1 MKKIKVIAKVKYPTL
16 LKYSVS
22 FLLLLFV
29 GLNGCKSKE
38 RIVQADSELGSK
50 SSSVLFKDVLHKGLE
65 FTTFSS
71 KLNITIS
78 TGTKT
83 IGSKGNLR
91 IINNKAIQLS
101 VQPLFGI
108 EMFRLYVEPDYLI
121 VLDRMNKRYV
131 KESFKDLQEKNPIGF
146 NFYSLQ
152 SLFTNN
158 LFIPEQ
164 SNVSV
169 DDFRKFKYSET
180 QDYYLLTASDKKS
193 HIDYA
198 FSINGN
204 DQITLTQLFLPQKNY
219 SLQWNYNQFSLM
231 KNLFF
236 PHEMKIVA
244 STEKRKLSTSFSLSD
259 INLDSPMDLE
269 TSIPNSYTKIEL
281 SEVLKMFSDKK

>member
-1 MKKIKVIAKVKYPTL
+1 MKIKLIAKMKYNTL

-22 FLLLLFV
+22 FLLVLFV
-29 GLNGCKSKE
+29 GLYGCKSKE
-38 RIVQADSELGSK
+38 RIVQADSELESK

-65 FTTFSS
+65 FSTFSS
-71 KLNITIS
+71 KLNMTIS

-83 IGSKGNLR
+83 IASKGNLR
-91 IINNKAIQLS
+91 IVNNEAIQLS

-121 VLDRMNKRYV
+121 ILDRMNKRYV
-131 KESFKDLQEKNPIGF
+131 KESFEDLKDKSPVGF

-152 SLFTNN
+152 SLFTNS

-164 SNVSV
+164 SDVTAN
-169 DDFRKFKYSET
+169 DFRKFKYSESREN
-180 QDYYLLTASDKKS
+180 YLLTASDKKS
-193 HIDYA
+193 NIDYA

-204 DQITLTQLFLPQKNY
+204 DQITLTQLFLPKKNY
-219 SLQWNYNQFSLM
+219 SLQWNYDQFTLM

-236 PHEMKIVA
+236 PYEMKIVA
-244 STEKRKLSTSFSLSD
+244 ATEKRKLNTSLSLSD
-259 INLDSPMDLE
+259 ITLDSPMNLE
-269 TSIPNSYTKIEL
+269 TSIPGSYTKIEL

>member
-1 MKKIKVIAKVKYPTL
+1 MKIKVIATMKHHTY
-16 LKYSVS
+16 LKFSVS

-29 GLNGCKSKE
+29 GLYGCKSKE
-38 RIVQADSELGSK
+38 RIVQADSELESK
-50 SSSVLFKDVLHKGLE
+50 SSSVLFKDVLHKGVE
-65 FTTFSS
+65 FSTFSS
-71 KLNITIS
+71 KLNMTIS

-83 IGSKGNLR
+83 ISSKGNLR
-91 IINNKAIQLS
+91 IINNEAIQLS

-131 KESFKDLQEKNPIGF
+131 KESFEELEKKSPVGF

-152 SLFTNN
+152 SLFTNS

-164 SNVSV
+164 SSVSAN
-169 DDFRKFKYSET
+169 DFRKFKYSET
-180 QDYYLLTASDKKS
+180 QDNYLLTASDKKS
-193 HIDYA
+193 DIDYS

-204 DQITLTQLFLPQKNY
+204 DQITLTQLMLPKKNY

-231 KNLFF
+231 KNIFF
-236 PHEMKIVA
+236 PHEMKIIA
-244 STEKRKLSTSFSLSD
+244 STEKRKLNTSLSLSD
-259 INLDSPMDLE
+259 VNLNTPMDLE
-269 TSIPNSYTKIEL
+269 TSIPGSYTKIEL

>member
-1 MKKIKVIAKVKYPTL
+1 
-16 LKYSVS
+16 
-22 FLLLLFV
+22 
-29 GLNGCKSKE
+29 
-38 RIVQADSELGSK
+38 
-50 SSSVLFKDVLHKGLE
+50 
-65 FTTFSS
+65 
-71 KLNITIS
+71 
-78 TGTKT
+78 
-83 IGSKGNLR
+83 
-91 IINNKAIQLS
+91 
-101 VQPLFGI
+101 
-108 EMFRLYVEPDYLI
+108 MFRLYVEPDYLI

-131 KESFKDLQEKNPIGF
+131 KESFEDLKDKSPIGF

-152 SLFTNN
+152 SLFTNS

-180 QDYYLLTASDKKS
+180 QENYLLTASDEKS

-219 SLQWNYNQFSLM
+219 TLQWNYNQFSLM

-236 PHEMKIVA
+236 PHEMKIIA
-244 STEKRKLSTSFSLSD
+244 ATEKSKLSTSFALSD

>member
-1 MKKIKVIAKVKYPTL
+1 MKIKVIAKMKYRTL
-16 LKYSVS
+16 LKYSIS
-22 FLLLLFV
+22 FLLVLFV
-29 GLNGCKSKE
+29 GLYGCKSKE
-38 RIVQADSELGSK
+38 RIVQADSELESK

-65 FTTFSS
+65 FSTFSS
-71 KLNITIS
+71 KLNMTIS

-91 IINNKAIQLS
+91 IVNNKAIQLS

-131 KESFKDLQEKNPIGF
+131 KESFEDLKDKSPIGF

-152 SLFTNN
+152 SLFTNS

-180 QDYYLLTASDKKS
+180 QENYLLTASDEKS

-219 SLQWNYNQFSLM
+219 TLQWNYNQFSLM

-236 PHEMKIVA
+236 PHEMKIIA
-244 STEKRKLSTSFSLSD
+244 ATEKSKLSTSFALSD

>member
-1 MKKIKVIAKVKYPTL
+1 MKIKVIAKMKYRTL
-16 LKYSVS
+16 LKYSIS
-22 FLLLLFV
+22 FLLVLFV
-29 GLNGCKSKE
+29 GLYGCKSKE
-38 RIVQADSELGSK
+38 RIVQADSELESK

-65 FTTFSS
+65 FSTFSS
-71 KLNITIS
+71 KLNMTIS

-91 IINNKAIQLS
+91 IVNNKAIQLS

-131 KESFKDLQEKNPIGF
+131 KESFEDLKDKSPIGF

-152 SLFTNN
+152 SLFTNS

-180 QDYYLLTASDKKS
+180 QENYLLTASDEKS

-219 SLQWNYNQFSLM
+219 TLQWNYNQFLLM

-236 PHEMKIVA
+236 PHEMKIIA
-244 STEKRKLSTSFSLSD
+244 ATEKSKLSTSFALSD